1 VTDLALARRNI
12 LLLAISQALYSCC
25 VIAVFATAGLVG
37 LMLAPSPGLAT
48 TPITTFVLGSAIT
61 TIPASLM
68 MQRLGRV
75 PVFVFGAAACALGAG
90 TAVYAIYSQN
100 FALFCLATAVQGMFQ
115 ATSGFYRFAAV
126 EGATDDLKPIAISWV
141 LAGGVVAA
149 VAGTLISSGTADLFA
164 PFTFAGS
171 YLASAIIALVAIFV
185 LFLLNLPK
193 PTAEEISGER
203 RPWSELMR
211 QPRLIVAMVTAIISY
226 AMMNFVMTAAPIA
239 MIGCGFTKFDAS
251 WVLQWHVL
259 AMFVPSFFTGHLI
272 KAWGVERTIAIGMV
286 LLFAAGVVGILDIKF
301 GNFAVALILLGLGWN
316 FGFIGGTT
324 MLTTAYRPAERGKV
338 QAANDFGIS
347 ALMVVASFGSGKVL
361 DSLGWSA
368 VSFAVFP
375 AALLTLLLL
384 GWLVMNH
391 PKVSE
396 IALSRD
402 AQHPG
407 LPEL

>member
-1 VTDLALARRNI
+1 VTDVALAKRNI

-25 VIAVFATAGLVG
+25 VIIVFATAGLVG

-68 MQRLGRV
+68 MQRFGRV
-75 PVFVFGAAACALGAG
+75 PVFVCGAMACVLGAG
-90 TAVYAIYSQN
+90 ISVYAIYTQN
-100 FALFCLATAVQGMFQ
+100 FVLFCLATGLQGMFQ

-126 EGATDDLKPIAISWV
+126 EGATPDLKPIAISWV
-141 LAGGVVAA
+141 LAGGVFAA

-171 YLASAIIALVAIFV
+171 YLASTIIALISIFV
-185 LFLLNLPK
+185 LLLLSLPK

-203 RPWSELMR
+203 RPWRELLR
-211 QPRLIVAMVTAIISY
+211 QPRLVVAMVTAIISY
-226 AMMNFVMTAAPIA
+226 AMMNFVMTAAPVA

-272 KAWGVERTIAIGMV
+272 KAWGTERVIAIGMV

-301 GNFAVALILLGLGWN
+301 GNFAVSLILLGLGWN

-324 MLTTAYRPAERGKV
+324 MLTTTYMPAERGKV

-347 ALMVVASFGSGKVL
+347 ALMVVASFSSGKVL
-361 DSLGWSA
+361 DSLGWGA

-375 AALLTLLLL
+375 AALLTLIML
-384 GWLVMNH
+384 GWLVMNR
-391 PKVSE
+391 PKT
-396 IALSRD
+396 A
-402 AQHPG
+402 
-407 LPEL
+407 

>member
-1 VTDLALARRNI
+1 MTDLALAKRNI

-25 VIAVFATAGLVG
+25 VIIVFATAGLVG

-75 PVFVFGAAACALGAG
+75 PVFVFGATACMLGAG
-90 TAVYAIYSQN
+90 VAVYAIYSQN
-100 FALFCLATAVQGMFQ
+100 FVLFCLATGLQGIFQ

-126 EGATDDLKPIAISWV
+126 EGATPGLKPIAISWV
-141 LAGGVVAA
+141 LAGGVFAA

-171 YLASAIIALVAIFV
+171 YLASTIIALAAIFV

-203 RPWSELMR
+203 RPWSELLR

-226 AMMNFVMTAAPIA
+226 AMMNFMMTAAPVA

-259 AMFVPSFFTGHLI
+259 AMFVPSFFTGHLV
-272 KAWGVERTIAIGMV
+272 KAWGVERVIAIGMV

-301 GNFAVALILLGLGWN
+301 GNFAVSLILLGLGWN

-324 MLTTAYRPAERGKV
+324 MLTTTYTPAERGKV

-347 ALMVVASFGSGKVL
+347 ALMVVASFSSGKVL
-361 DSLGWSA
+361 DSLGWGA
-368 VSFAVFP
+368 VGFALFP
-375 AALLTLLLL
+375 ATLLTLMLL
-384 GWLVMNH
+384 GWLVINRS
-391 PKVSE
+391 KT
-396 IALSRD
+396 A
-402 AQHPG
+402 
-407 LPEL
+407 

>member
-1 VTDLALARRNI
+1 MTELAIAKRNI

-25 VIAVFATAGLVG
+25 VITVFATAGLVG

-48 TPITTFVLGSAIT
+48 TPVTTFVLGSAIT

-68 MQRLGRV
+68 MQRFGRV
-75 PVFVFGAAACALGAG
+75 PVFVFGAMACVLG
-90 TAVYAIYSQN
+90 TAIAVFSIFNGS
-100 FALFCLATAVQGMFQ
+100 FILFCFATALQGVFQ

-126 EGATDDLKPIAISWV
+126 EGATPELKPIAISWV

-149 VAGTLISSGTADLFA
+149 VAGTLISSGTADVFA

-171 YLASAIIALVAIFV
+171 YLASSVIAFFSIFI
-185 LFLLNLPK
+185 LFLLKLPK

-203 RPWSELMR
+203 RPLSELLA
-211 QPRLIVAMVTAIISY
+211 QPRLFVAMVTAIISY
-226 AMMNFVMTAAPIA
+226 AMMNFMMTAAPVA

-272 KAWGVERTIAIGMV
+272 KAWGVARVIAIGMV
-286 LLFAAGVVGILDIKF
+286 LLFAAGVVGLLDIRF
-301 GNFAVALILLGLGWN
+301 GNFAVSLILLGLGWN

-324 MLTTAYRPAERGKV
+324 MLTTTYRPAERGKV

-347 ALMVVASFGSGKVL
+347 AMMVVASFSSGKVL
-361 DSLGWSA
+361 DSLGWAA
-368 VSFAVFP
+368 VTTAMFP
-375 AALLTLLLL
+375 AAVLTLLLL
-384 GWLVMNH
+384 GWLVARS
-391 PKVSE
+391 PRT
-396 IALSRD
+396 A
-402 AQHPG
+402 
-407 LPEL
+407 

>member
-1 VTDLALARRNI
+1 MTDLALAKRNI

-25 VIAVFATAGLVG
+25 VIIVFATAGLVG
-37 LMLAPSPGLAT
+37 LMLAPSPGWAT

-61 TIPASLM
+61 TIPASLL
-68 MQRLGRV
+68 MQRFGRV
-75 PVFVFGAAACALGAG
+75 PVFVFGAFACAIGAAI
-90 TAVYAIYSQN
+90 AVYAIFTGN
-100 FALFCLATAVQGMFQ
+100 FALFCLATALQGIFQ

-126 EGATDDLKPIAISWV
+126 EGATPSLKPIAISWV

-171 YLASAIIALVAIFV
+171 YLASTVIALIAIFV

-203 RPWSELMR
+203 RPWSELLR

-226 AMMNFVMTAAPIA
+226 AMMNFMMTAAPVA

-272 KAWGVERTIAIGMV
+272 KAWGVERVIAIGMV

-301 GNFAVALILLGLGWN
+301 GNFAVSLILLGLGWN

-324 MLTTAYRPAERGKV
+324 MLTTTYTPAERGKV

-347 ALMVVASFGSGKVL
+347 ALMVVASFSSGKVL
-361 DSLGWSA
+361 DSLGWGA
-368 VSFAVFP
+368 VGFAMFP

-384 GWLVMNH
+384 GWLVVNRA
-391 PKVSE
+391 K
-396 IALSRD
+396 A
-402 AQHPG
+402 A
-407 LPEL
+407 

>member
-1 VTDLALARRNI
+1 MTEMALARRNI

-25 VIAVFATAGLVG
+25 VIIVFATAGLVG
-37 LMLAPSPGLAT
+37 LMLAPSPGWAT
-48 TPITTFVLGSAIT
+48 TPVTTFVLGSAIT

-75 PVFVFGAAACALGAG
+75 PVFVFGAVACMLGAG
-90 TAVYAIYSQN
+90 LAVYAIYAQS
-100 FALFCLATAVQGMFQ
+100 FVWFCVATALQGMFQ

-126 EGATDDLKPIAISWV
+126 EGATADLKPIAISWV

-171 YLASAIIALVAIFV
+171 YLASALIAFIAVFV
-185 LFLLNLPK
+185 LLLLNLPK

-203 RPWSELMR
+203 RPWSELLR
-211 QPRLIVAMVTAIISY
+211 QPRLIVAMATAIISY
-226 AMMNFVMTAAPIA
+226 AMMNFMMTAAPVA
-239 MIGCGFTKFDAS
+239 MIGCGFNKFDAS

-272 KAWGVERTIAIGMV
+272 KAWGVERVIAIGMV

-301 GNFAVALILLGLGWN
+301 GNFAVSLILLGFGWN

-324 MLTTAYRPAERGKV
+324 MLTATYMPAERGKV

-347 ALMVVASFGSGKVL
+347 ALMVVASFSSGKVL
-361 DSLGWSA
+361 DGLGWSA
-368 VSFAVFP
+368 VAFAMFP
-375 AALLTLLLL
+375 AALLTLMLL
-384 GWLVMNH
+384 GWLVAKR
-391 PKVSE
+391 PKT
-396 IALSRD
+396 A
-402 AQHPG
+402 
-407 LPEL
+407 

>member
-1 VTDLALARRNI
+1 VTDLALAKRNI

-25 VIAVFATAGLVG
+25 VIIVFATAGLVG
-37 LMLAPSPGLAT
+37 LMLAPSPGWAT

-61 TIPASLM
+61 TIPASLL
-68 MQRLGRV
+68 MQRFGRV
-75 PVFVFGAAACALGAG
+75 PVFVFGAFACAIGAAI
-90 TAVYAIYSQN
+90 AVYAIFTGN
-100 FALFCLATAVQGMFQ
+100 FALFCLATALQGIFQ

-126 EGATDDLKPIAISWV
+126 EGATPSLKPIAISWV

-171 YLASAIIALVAIFV
+171 YLASTVIALIAIFV

-203 RPWSELMR
+203 RPWSELLR

-226 AMMNFVMTAAPIA
+226 AMMNFMMTAAPVA

-272 KAWGVERTIAIGMV
+272 KAWGVERVIAIGMV

-301 GNFAVALILLGLGWN
+301 GNFAVSLILLGLGWN

-324 MLTTAYRPAERGKV
+324 MLTTTYTPAERGKV

-347 ALMVVASFGSGKVL
+347 ALMVVASFSSGKVL

-384 GWLVMNH
+384 GWLVVNRA
-391 PKVSE
+391 KT
-396 IALSRD
+396 A
-402 AQHPG
+402 
-407 LPEL
+407 